1 MHGYD
6 CRGNFLL
13 LIAAIWHSGL
23 RTAYPAAAATSAA
36 AAKEIFA
43 YFSCFQAQI

>member
-23 RTAYPAAAATSAA
+23 RTANPAAAA
-36 AAKEIFA
+36 AAKEIFD

>member
-23 RTAYPAAAATSAA
+23 RTANSAAAAAAATT
-36 AAKEIFA
+36 KEIFD